1 MSGFGDLT
9 KYLVQF
15 VNHESFWENVVAGLF
30 IMLVDFVLLVV
41 GVSLAASWW
50 QKRQWEK
57 TRKSLAYILLN
68 STRSVMQNFR
78 ACLFEKDG
86 KILLN
91 SAIDLHL
98 QRLELSLD
106 NINQQMTVHLPAF
119 LPPLTEN
126 LSIITR
132 DISILREHVFAMRL
146 YLDRLGQKI
155 KLYDSQADQILDIDL
170 KQFIYGEDGK
180 AHLGPDAPRSDEN
193 FFFLFV
199 NQVSHLTLDLSV
211 RISEFF
217 SLYSGDNRVS
227 STEDEIAKTNKK
239 YIEDERLKAI
249 TEANKM
255 RMEGVYFLQY
265 APTDQELFG
274 R

>member
-9 KYLVQF
+9 KYLVQLG
-15 VNHESFWENVVAGLF
+15 NRESFWENVVAGLF
-30 IMLVDFVLLVV
+30 VMLVDFVLLVV

-68 STRSVMQNFR
+68 STCSVMQNFR
-78 ACLFEKDG
+78 TCLFEKDG

-98 QRLELSLD
+98 QRLELSLN
-106 NINQQMTVHLPAF
+106 NINQQMTVHLPTF
-119 LPPLTEN
+119 FPQLTEN
-126 LSIITR
+126 ISIITR

-155 KLYDSQADQILDIDL
+155 KVYDSEADHNLDIDL

-180 AHLGPDAPRSDEN
+180 ANLGPDAPRSDEN
-193 FFFLFV
+193 FLFLFV
-199 NQVSHLTLDLSV
+199 HQVSHLTL
-211 RISEFF
+211 
-217 SLYSGDNRVS
+217 GH
-227 STEDEIAKTNKK
+227 
-239 YIEDERLKAI
+239 RLIMAQPD
-249 TEANKM
+249 A
-255 RMEGVYFLQY
+255 
-265 APTDQELFG
+265 D
-274 R
+274 